1 MLKTQVTPNYAK
13 RRLEMIALRKA
24 RWTLEEIAEKYGLTK
39 QRVGQ
44 IIGKQKRGADG
55 KAGTK

>member
-1 MLKTQVTPNYAK
+1 MNYAK

-55 KAGTK
+55 KVGTK

>member
-1 MLKTQVTPNYAK
+1 MDYPK
-13 RRLEMIALRKA
+13 RKREMIALRKA

-55 KAGTK
+55 KATK